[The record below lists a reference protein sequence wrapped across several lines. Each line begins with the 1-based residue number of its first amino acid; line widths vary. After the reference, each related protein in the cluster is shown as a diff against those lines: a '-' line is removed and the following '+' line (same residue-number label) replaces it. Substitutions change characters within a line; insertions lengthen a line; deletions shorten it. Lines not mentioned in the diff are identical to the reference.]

1 MFFDLSI
8 GKILVLAVIAL
19 VVFGPDQLPKMA
31 SQAGRTLRELRR
43 MADGATRDLR
53 EGLGPE
59 FSDFDVRDLHPGNF
73 VRKHLFDGL
82 DSDYD
87 GAGPGRRNPRASTW
101 PARRPPSPWP
111 TTKPR
116 PSTPRPPD
124 PPALSP
130 PRRRLAPAARGSGAW
145 RRAAPGPRLSR
156 PFPARRARESGLT
169 LRLRHTLGP
178 GR

>member
-19 VVFGPDQLPKMA
+19 VVFGPDQLPKLA

-73 VRKHLFDGL
+73 VRKHLFD
-82 DSDYD
+82 DPD
-87 GAGPGRRNPRASTW
+87 GDADGTSGMAESEGEYAAGQTAT
-101 PARRPPSPWP
+101 A
-111 TTKPR
+111 T
-116 PSTPRPPD
+116 
-124 PPALSP
+124 L
-130 PRRRLAPAARGSGAW
+130 
-145 RRAAPGPRLSR
+145 
-156 PFPARRARESGLT
+156 AREET
-169 LRLRHTLGP
+169 PPFDPEAT
-178 GR
+178 

>member
-1 MFFDLSI
+1 VFFDLSI

-73 VRKHLFDGL
+73 VRKHLLDPLDG
-82 DSDYD
+82 D
-87 GAGPGRRNPRASTW
+87 A
-101 PARRPPSPWP
+101 
-111 TTKPR
+111 
-116 PSTPRPPD
+116 D
-124 PPALSP
+124 PPGMAESEGES
-130 PRRRLAPAARGSGAW
+130 LAGQTATAT
-145 RRAAPGPRLSR
+145 L
-156 PFPARRARESGLT
+156 AREETPPFDSEAT
-169 LRLRHTLGP
+169 
-178 GR
+178 

>member
-19 VVFGPDQLPKMA
+19 VIFGPDQLPKMA

-43 MADGATRDLR
+43 MADGATKDLR

-87 GAGPGRRNPRASTW
+87 GASPGTAESEGEYLAGQT
-101 PARRPPSPWP
+101 ATVTLAHDETPPF
-111 TTKPR
+111 
-116 PSTPRPPD
+116 D
-124 PPALSP
+124 PEA
-130 PRRRLAPAARGSGAW
+130 
-145 RRAAPGPRLSR
+145 
-156 PFPARRARESGLT
+156 T
-169 LRLRHTLGP
+169 
-178 GR
+178 